1 MRRFEL
7 FALITLF
14 ALSSPLF
21 ADQVTLKNGD
31 HLTGTVVKSDGKT
44 LLLHTEA
51 AGDVTIKFEN
61 IQEIKSD
68 ADLHISLKGGKTA
81 VGLVTTTDG
90 KIEIVSK
97 TAGTVEAPK
106 EDVTLIR
113 NDAEQLKYDNSLHPG
128 LMHGWNGG
136 LDVGFSIARGN
147 SQTENLAL
155 AFNAIH
161 PTLNDKITLYASS
174 INTKNDL
181 ATPSDVAS
189 LEQGGLRYDRD
200 LNPRLFAFGGGDFMS
215 NALQFLDLRAVYTA
229 GFGFHAI
236 KSDTTILNF
245 LGGINYTHET
255 YSNGPLVVGSIP
267 AVYASYG
274 KTNKFV
280 ALTLGEEVSHKI
292 GKGTVITQGLYFYP
306 DLQDTSQ
313 YRWTFNFG
321 TVTKISK
328 RFGWQNQFGDIYVTN
343 PPISAKKNDV
353 VFTTGLNIAFTQ
365 NTAP

>member
-1 MRRFEL
+1 VRRFEL

-81 VGLVTTTDG
+81 VGPVTTTDG
-90 KIEIVSK
+90 KIEIASK